1 LKVFLNW
8 LKEYV
13 EIDKPLEE
21 IRDLLTEA
29 GLECQIIESGPVVPD
44 GVIVGEVLSVEDHPD
59 ADKLRVC
66 TVNTGTET
74 PAQIVCGAPNVATGQ
89 KVPVA
94 TVGTPLTPEF
104 TVKKAKLRGIT
115 SHGMICAEDELGLS
129 DDHSG
134 IMVLDESCEMGKS
147 LNDYLPKSIVF
158 DIDLTANRP
167 DCMSHIGVAREVAAL
182 TGKTLNIPNVTL
194 NETGPDI
201 HTLTRVDVPAPDG
214 CPRYTARVIQNV
226 KIGPSPD
233 WLKERI
239 EAIGLRPVNN
249 VVDASNYV
257 LHETGHPLHTFDF
270 DELEEHRIVVRF
282 AEKGETFETLDH
294 KKRILSED
302 VLLICDGKKP
312 VAMAG
317 VMGGLHSEISGNTK
331 NVLIESAY
339 FNPPTIRKGSK
350 QQLLSTD
357 SSKRFERGADPNA
370 NLVYAQNRLAAMIL
384 ELAGGELAQGMI
396 DVYPE
401 KVEPLPLTMRFD
413 RLKNITSLDI
423 PRETCRNI
431 FESLDIQVQAM
442 DEASITV
449 LAPTFRPDLEREID
463 LIEEILRIYGL
474 NKVRANSR
482 LQFSMPETVDELNPF
497 FNRIREMFMGFG
509 FHEAI
514 SNSLVSE
521 EMAKDGIWEYKPVN
535 LVNPLSVEMNHL
547 RTDLIQPLLHNLK
560 VNVARK
566 REHVRLFEIGRV
578 MEKDP
583 DSETGT
589 REHQNLGMLM
599 CSDMWNLHWIASPAP
614 ADFFYGKGILSR
626 MLNNLGITD
635 FSLKKV
641 DTDTDQYHILM
652 DIYSGKIHIG
662 KIGEFSPDFLNK
674 YQLDYPVV
682 IMEVKLDVIFE
693 HRKDVF
699 KYSPVSP
706 YPSITRD
713 ISIVV
718 DKKMESETLMKEIH
732 QKGSKF
738 LKDVIVYDQ
747 YVDDKKLSP
756 GKKAL
761 SYRLWFQ
768 SDEKTLED
776 QEVDPIMEKIFN
788 ILIRKYGAQLR

>member
-1 LKVFLNW
+1 MKVDLNW
-8 LKEYV
+8 LQDYV
-13 EIDKPLEE
+13 EIDQPLEE

-29 GLECQIIESGPVVPD
+29 GLECQIVESGPSVAK
-44 GVIVGEVLSVEDHPD
+44 GVIVGEVLSVENHPD
-59 ADKLRVC
+59 ADKLSVC
-66 TVNTGTET
+66 TVNTGAEK
-74 PAQIVCGAPNVATGQ
+74 PLQIVCGAPNVATGQ

-104 TVKKAKLRGIT
+104 TIKKAKLRGVS

-134 IMVLDESCEMGKS
+134 IMVLEDSCEIGQS
-147 LNDYLPKSIVF
+147 LNEYLPKTVIL

-182 TGKTLNIPNVTL
+182 TGKPLKIPEVTL
-194 NETGPDI
+194 KETGPDI
-201 HTLTRVDVPAPDG
+201 YSLTQVDVSAGDG
-214 CPRYTARVIQNV
+214 CPRYTARVIRNV

-233 WLKERI
+233 WLKARI
-239 EAIGLRPVNN
+239 EAVGLRSVNN

-270 DELEEHRIVVRF
+270 DKLSDHRIVVRY
-282 AEKGETFETLDH
+282 AEEGETFETLDH
-294 KKRILSED
+294 KERILSGD
-302 VLLICDGKKP
+302 VLLICDGQKP

-317 VMGGLHSEISGNTK
+317 IMGGLHSEISDKTV

-339 FNPPTIRKGSK
+339 FDPPTIRKGSK
-350 QQLLSTD
+350 QQLISTD
-357 SSKRFERGADPNA
+357 SSKRFERGTDPDA
-370 NLVYAQNRLAAMIL
+370 NLIYAQDRLAAMIID
-384 ELAGGELAQGMI
+384 LAGGELARGMI
-396 DVYPE
+396 DVYPQ
-401 KVEPLPLTMRFD
+401 KIEPLPITMRFD
-413 RLKNITSLDI
+413 KLKKITALDI
-423 PRETCRNI
+423 PRETCRYI
-431 FESLDIQVQAM
+431 FESLEIRVQSM
-442 DEASITV
+442 NDSSITV

-474 NKVRANSR
+474 NQVKANSR
-482 LQFSMPETVDELNPF
+482 LQFSMPDTVDELNPF
-497 FNRIREMFMGFG
+497 FNRIRDMFVGFG

-521 EMAKDGIWEYKPVN
+521 EMAKAGFWGYEPVS
-535 LVNPLSVEMNHL
+535 LLNPLSVDMNHL
-547 RTDLIQPLLHNLK
+547 RTDMIQPLLHNLQ
-560 VNVARK
+560 VNAARK
-566 REHVRLFEIGRV
+566 RQHVRLFEIGRV

-589 REHQNLGMLM
+589 REYQNLGMIM
-599 CSDMWNLHWIASPAP
+599 CSDMWDLHWIESPAP

-626 MLNNLGITD
+626 FLQNLGITD
-635 FSLKKV
+635 IILKK
-641 DTDTDQYHILM
+641 TDFDSNQYQVLM
-652 DIYSGKIHIG
+652 DIYSGKTLIG
-662 KIGEFSPDFLNK
+662 KIGEYNPEFLSK
-674 YQLDYPVV
+674 SQLEYPVV
-682 IMEVKLDVIFE
+682 ILELKLDILFE
-693 HRKDVF
+693 RRKDVF

-706 YPSITRD
+706 YPSMTRD

-718 DKKMESETLMKEIH
+718 DKNMESETLMKEIH
-732 QKGSKF
+732 LKGSKF
-738 LKDVIVYDQ
+738 LKDVVVYDQ
-747 YVDDKKLSP
+747 YMDDEKLSP

-776 QEVDPIMEKIFN
+776 QDIDRIMEKLFN